1 MAIKPK
7 NYCIF
12 SLLIIILVS
21 LMLVRLPIT
30 TSRITK
36 REEPHTNAIT
46 IVDKVY
52 TFLAP
57 NDALFFEDMVLK
69 EDYMYYIYVK
79 VVTPHN
85 CELNITLW
93 DPQSRRYDIFSS
105 NLKFAIQGY
114 ESAEI
119 PFGTA
124 LEGNYTFSF
133 SMELISNLNLHIRIE
148 EGDLCLR
155 DKISTGD
162 WNKMIFYRV
171 TKFDD
176 GAYIEHNIQL
186 KSDTSYRIYF
196 GRVSPIAAFENNNVY
211 LLNNIT
217 DPQDVEFNIYTN
229 HTLAP
234 IDDIQD
240 YHFGTSIEG
249 LYVIELQ
256 VRSDVEYVNL
266 AYSIIEDYVISDL
279 NDNNQTG
286 TPDNST
292 SHEHGLYSIP
302 VEILTI
308 FSLIII
314 SIISLLGV
322 FIYHRHQ
329 KRSVAINLSQY

>member
-1 MAIKPK
+1 MGIKTK
-7 NYCIF
+7 RYCIL
-12 SLLIIILVS
+12 SLLVIILVF
-21 LMLVRLPIT
+21 LMVVPLPIKDL
-30 TSRITK
+30 RIQT

-57 NDALFFEDMVLK
+57 DDVLFFKDMALK
-69 EDYMYYIYVK
+69 EDYTYYIYVE
-79 VVTPHN
+79 VVTPHS

-93 DPQSRRYDIFSS
+93 DPQSRHYDMFSS
-105 NLKFAIQGY
+105 NLLYAIQGY

-124 LEGNYTFSF
+124 LEGNYTFLF
-133 SMELISNLNLHIRIE
+133 SMELNVNLNLYIRIE

-155 DKISTGD
+155 DKIPPGD
-162 WNKMIFYRV
+162 WSKMMFYRV

-176 GAYIEHNIQL
+176 GTYIEHNVQL
-186 KSDTSYRIYF
+186 KSDTSYRFYF
-196 GRVSPIAAFENNNVY
+196 GRVSPIAAFENNKVHIC
-211 LLNNIT
+211 NNIT

-234 IDDIQD
+234 IDEIQD
-240 YHFGTSIEG
+240 YRFGTSIG
-249 LYVIELQ
+249 GVYVIELQ
-256 VRSDVEYVNL
+256 VQSEVEYVNL
-266 AYSIIEDYVISDL
+266 AYAIIEDYAISDL

-292 SHEHGLYSIP
+292 SYEHGLYSIP
-302 VEILTI
+302 MEILTI
-308 FSLIII
+308 FCIIII
-314 SIISLLGV
+314 SIISILGV

-329 KRSVAINLSQY
+329 KRSAALNLSQY

>member
-7 NYCIF
+7 NYCVF

-21 LMLVRLPIT
+21 LMVVPLPIKAL
-30 TSRITK
+30 RIQTK
-36 REEPHTNAIT
+36 EEPHTNAIT

-57 NDALFFEDMVLK
+57 DDVLFFEDMALK
-69 EDYMYYIYVK
+69 EDYTYYIYVE

-93 DPQSRRYDIFSS
+93 DPQSRRYNIFSS
-105 NLKFAIQGY
+105 NLMFINQGY

-124 LEGNYTFSF
+124 IEGNYTFLF
-133 SMELISNLNLHIRIE
+133 SMELTFNLNLYIRIE

-155 DKISTGD
+155 DKIPTGD
-162 WNKMIFYRV
+162 WSKIIFYRV

-176 GAYIEHNIQL
+176 GTYIEHHVQL
-186 KSDTSYRIYF
+186 KSDTSYRFYF
-196 GRVSPIAAFENNNVY
+196 GRVSPIAAFENNNVHIC
-211 LLNNIT
+211 NNIT

-234 IDDIQD
+234 IDEIQD
-240 YHFGTSIEG
+240 YRFGTSKEG
-249 LYVIELQ
+249 VYVIKLQ
-256 VRSDVEYVNL
+256 VRSEVEYVNL
-266 AYSIIEDYVISDL
+266 AYAIIEDYVISDL

-286 TPDNST
+286 TADNNT
-292 SHEHGLYSIP
+292 SYENGLYSIP
-302 VEILTI
+302 MEILTI
-308 FSLIII
+308 FFITII
-314 SIISLLGV
+314 SIISILGV
-322 FIYHRHQ
+322 YIYHRHQ
-329 KRSVAINLSQY
+329 KRSAALNLSQY